1 MIIERQVD
9 IEDVVRVALSDYL
22 TVYVRPL
29 SASFALPSILVTQ
42 VGGSESD
49 KIDSFDVVLDARAE
63 TEAEAMTY
71 LRNAIGLLKSIS
83 SNQTSEI
90 RDVTVNSSGSWGV
103 DPVRPELAMC
113 SARIRVVAHPENYNF
128 GG

>member
-29 SASFALPSILVTQ
+29 PASFALPSILVTQ
-42 VGGSESD
+42 VGGNEND

-83 SNQTSEI
+83 ANQTSEI

>member
-29 SASFALPSILVTQ
+29 PASFALPSILVTQ
-42 VGGSESD
+42 VGGNEND

>member
-9 IEDVVRVALSDYL
+9 IEDVVRVALGDYL
-22 TVYVRPL
+22 TAYVRPL
-29 SASFALPSILVTQ
+29 PASFGLPNILITQ

-113 SARIRVVAHPENYNF
+113 SARIRVVAHLENYNF

>member
-29 SASFALPSILVTQ
+29 PASFALPSILVTQ

-49 KIDSFDVVLDARAE
+49 KIDSFDIVLDARAE

-83 SNQTSEI
+83 ENQTSAI

-113 SARIRVVAHPENYNF
+113 SARIRVVAHLENYNF